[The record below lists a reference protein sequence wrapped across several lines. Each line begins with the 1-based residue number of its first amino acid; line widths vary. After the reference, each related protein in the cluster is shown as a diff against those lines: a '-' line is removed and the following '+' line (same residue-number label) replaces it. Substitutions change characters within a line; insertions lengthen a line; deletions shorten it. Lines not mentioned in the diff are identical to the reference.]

1 MGSSKTSEVDDK
13 KTLDLDLGGLENPSN
28 IGPMN
33 RWIIEVAWPWLSI
46 FMFCCQLLAYGAMGH
61 EKTGTLDSYVV
72 DISSLLLVLAVLALL
87 MDKVEGL
94 TLKTGTSLRERVVW
108 FLVSL
113 NLVVLL
119 GFRGSIVL
127 FGEHDGLKI
136 LFLTLLI
143 GWFAVFFGPVLLAV
157 FFGPLWC
164 LSEFIYH
171 RYFASKKQCNNDDSE
186 TVLTEIVGK
195 PEP

>member
-46 FMFCCQLLAYGAMGH
+46 FMFVCQLLAYSGIGH

-72 DISSLLLVLAVLALL
+72 DISSLLLVLVVLALL

-94 TLKTGTSLRERVVW
+94 TLEGKKFRERLLW

-113 NLVVLL
+113 NLVVHL
-119 GFRGSIVL
+119 GFRGSREL

-186 TVLTEIVGK
+186 TVLTEFVLK

>member
-1 MGSSKTSEVDDK
+1 MGSSKTSKVDDK
-13 KTLDLDLGGLENPSN
+13 KTLDLETGGLENPSN

-46 FMFCCQLLAYGAMGH
+46 FMFFCQLLAYGAMGH

-72 DISSLLLVLAVLALL
+72 DMSSLLLVLAVLALL

-94 TLKTGTSLRERVVW
+94 TLKTVTNLRERVVW

-119 GFRGSIVL
+119 GFRGSIEL

-136 LFLTLLI
+136 LFLTMLF
-143 GWFAVFFGPVLLAV
+143 GWLVVFFGPVLLV
-157 FFGPLWC
+157 IPLFC
-164 LSEFIYH
+164 LAEFIYR
-171 RYFASKKQCNNDDSE
+171 RYFASKEQCNNNDSE
-186 TVLTEIVGK
+186 TVLTEIVLK

>member
-1 MGSSKTSEVDDK
+1 MGSYKTSKVDDK

-46 FMFCCQLLAYGAMGH
+46 FMFFCQLLAYGAMGH
-61 EKTGTLDSYVV
+61 EKTGTLDSYVM
-72 DISSLLLVLAVLALL
+72 DISSFLLVLAVLALL

-94 TLKTGTSLRERVVW
+94 TLEGKKFRERLLW

-113 NLVVLL
+113 NLVVHL
-119 GFRGSIVL
+119 GFRGSREL

-186 TVLTEIVGK
+186 TVLTEIVLN